1 MNIHIPLGHIYDHC
15 IHWNGCVGWFFPFSS
30 LPKGVLMYDPSK
42 DLFAAFMPPK
52 EKAKLSAKMEKLRN
66 ESDRTAGVMLMGKS
80 PVENTVEAIASGTLG
95 KLKKRSKGNKA
106 HNKQIKRMHE
116 MCLIASRKSGDS
128 IRARFSPQS

>member
-1 MNIHIPLGHIYDHC
+1 
-15 IHWNGCVGWFFPFSS
+15 
-30 LPKGVLMYDPSK
+30 MYDPSK
-42 DLFAAFMPPK
+42 DLFAAFMPAK

-80 PVENTVEAIASGTLG
+80 PVENTVEAIASGKLG
-95 KLKKRSKGNKA
+95 KLKKRGKKRGKKKRNKA
-106 HNKQIKRMHE
+106 HNKQVMRMHE